1 MSEVFKP
8 RDTPYINLWHT
19 SQFSAD
25 PVPSVYNGIESA
37 SHLGRK
43 ICEQIPAEIKNKE
56 SFDVTEKEIE
66 KWKPA
71 ECPCRICRIS
81 VPNLLFI

>member
-25 PVPSVYNGIESA
+25 PIPSVYNGIESA
-37 SHLGRK
+37 FTFHLVRTEHLK
-43 ICEQIPAEIKNKE
+43 DNFS
-56 SFDVTEKEIE
+56 SF
-66 KWKPA
+66 
-71 ECPCRICRIS
+71 
-81 VPNLLFI
+81 